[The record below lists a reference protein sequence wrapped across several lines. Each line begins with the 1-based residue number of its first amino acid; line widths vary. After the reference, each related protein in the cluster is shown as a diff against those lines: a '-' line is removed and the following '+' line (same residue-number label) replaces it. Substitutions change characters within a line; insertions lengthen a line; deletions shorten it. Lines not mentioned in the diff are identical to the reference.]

1 MAYTCFVPQVS
12 GTPLSMLAQGRKHG
26 TTFQRERCR
35 TSLAASFPLPST
47 SMCSGSFFW
56 RCVDCG
62 RDFVFFAREQQH
74 WFETLKPAGIA
85 WAALL
90 RQTDKQHPAHE
101 HP

>member
-1 MAYTCFVPQVS
+1 
-12 GTPLSMLAQGRKHG
+12 
-26 TTFQRERCR
+26 
-35 TSLAASFPLPST
+35 
-47 SMCSGSFFW
+47 MCSGSFFW

-90 RQTDKQHPAHE
+90 RQTDEQHPARE
-101 HP
+101 HPWSVPERVVCSDSTCWHKSCAA

>member
-1 MAYTCFVPQVS
+1 
-12 GTPLSMLAQGRKHG
+12 
-26 TTFQRERCR
+26 
-35 TSLAASFPLPST
+35 
-47 SMCSGSFFW
+47 MCSGSFFW